1 MLPSFFGVFFLFF
14 VYCWY
19 ICLVTGTLKRVLAFP
34 GEFVNDPDHPP
45 IPVEQ
50 FAKHVIKLH
59 KSDDRG
65 YMIEYNVII
74 LSFAVSVVLIATL

>member
-1 MLPSFFGVFFLFF
+1 M
-14 VYCWY
+14 
-19 ICLVTGTLKRVLAFP
+19 TLLAFVSGGKKKMLAAP
-34 GEFVNDPDHPP
+34 GEVTNDADHPP

-50 FAKHVIKLH
+50 FGRHVVKLH

-74 LSFAVSVVLIATL
+74 ISIIYRPLPT